1 MKKIILATIISL
13 FIHLPLF
20 AARGQFTLGLL
31 KVEPT
36 VTAERDQRF
45 YPTAHS
51 KDKLL
56 YGVRILFGPPL
67 LSIEGEYLMGNDV
80 ESFPDENLK
89 IKSDS
94 ERFKL
99 GLRSGFTVANYLSWF
114 LRGGLQGSK
123 RKTERINTLDQTSTS
138 QESAFYV
145 DPYLGTGFRFHL
157 LSNVSASGD
166 ITAIFTDRNKKGDKD
181 YQASLA
187 ISLAI

>member
-1 MKKIILATIISL
+1 MQKLLHVYNTVKKIILTCLLALS
-13 FIHLPLF
+13 FQSPLF

-31 KVEPT
+31 KIEPT

-56 YGVRILFGPPL
+56 YGVRILLGPPL

-80 ESFPDENLK
+80 ESFPEDNLK

-99 GLRSGFTVANYLSWF
+99 GLRSGFAVAC
-114 LRGGLQGSK
+114 
-123 RKTERINTLDQTSTS
+123 
-138 QESAFYV
+138 
-145 DPYLGTGFRFHL
+145 
-157 LSNVSASGD
+157 VSS
-166 ITAIFTDRNKKGDKD
+166 
-181 YQASLA
+181 
-187 ISLAI
+187 